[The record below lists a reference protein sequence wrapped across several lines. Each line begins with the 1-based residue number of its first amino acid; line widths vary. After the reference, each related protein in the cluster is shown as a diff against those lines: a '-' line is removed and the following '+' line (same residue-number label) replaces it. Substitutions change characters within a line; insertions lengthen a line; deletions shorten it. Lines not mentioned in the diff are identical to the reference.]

1 MVNFSASL
9 EFNVD
14 NRKNPE
20 KAFIALRMISH
31 IIANRSRDYLEQI
44 LIELL
49 DFAERSPEMVEWDE
63 VDKIFSVWMQIR
75 LGRIGEF
82 NKARRILA
90 DLFRLVFTVSCYL
103 QIS

>member
-1 MVNFSASL
+1 
-9 EFNVD
+9 
-14 NRKNPE
+14 
-20 KAFIALRMISH
+20 MISH

-63 VDKIFSVWMQIR
+63 VDKIFTEWMYSALGVFSWVQDNKVSDKTGR
-75 LGRIGEF
+75 LI
-82 NKARRILA
+82 A
-90 DLFRLVFTVSCYL
+90 DIFRGVFTPSCYL